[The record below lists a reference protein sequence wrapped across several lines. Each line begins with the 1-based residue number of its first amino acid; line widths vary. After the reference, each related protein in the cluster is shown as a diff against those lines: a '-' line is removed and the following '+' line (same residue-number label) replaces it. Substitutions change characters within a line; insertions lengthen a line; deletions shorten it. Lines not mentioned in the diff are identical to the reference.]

1 MDGWDGLLQAL
12 GPRLGPYLPRVLGA
26 AALLLAAWLLSRL
39 ARTAV
44 QRVGL
49 ARGLDER
56 LRTPGI
62 TALLANIAHWT
73 VWLLALPALLG
84 ALELEG
90 LLAPVNAT
98 MARLL
103 GVLPSLLGAAVVLGI
118 GLLAAR
124 ILRELVTGVLTAAG
138 SERLAARI
146 GLTPA
151 LGERTLAG
159 VAGYGVFVLV
169 LLPTL
174 TAALQALGLEVVA
187 KPVGLL
193 LDAVVALIPR
203 LISAAIIVVIGVI
216 LGRILAGLVTAL
228 LAGLGLNRLPGQI
241 GLGADFR
248 VGGRDLAELAGGIA
262 MLAAVLLAVT
272 QACEVLGF
280 AVLTEAVAVL
290 GGVLAR
296 LVVALVVFGVG
307 LWLATLGARAVTNS
321 AVANARVLG
330 HVVRAVVLFFTGALA
345 LRQAGLPGDIVAIA
359 FASVFGAAAL
369 AVAIAVGVGGRHV
382 AARLLEAAEAS
393 FRTPKDEHD
402 ARGG

>member
-26 AALLLAAWLLSRL
+26 AALLLAAWVLSRL
-39 ARTAV
+39 ARSAV

-49 ARGLDER
+49 ARGLDAR

-103 GVLPSLLGAAVVLGI
+103 GVLPNLLGAVVVLGI

-124 ILRELVTGVLTAAG
+124 ILRELVTGILTAAG
-138 SERLAARI
+138 SERLAERI

-193 LDAVVALIPR
+193 LDSVIALIPL
-203 LISAAIIVVIGVI
+203 LISAAIIVVIGVV

-241 GLGADFR
+241 GLGPDFR
-248 VGGRDLAELAGGIA
+248 VGGRDLAELAGGIV

-307 LWLATLGARAVTNS
+307 LWLATLGARAVANS
-321 AVANARVLG
+321 AVANAQVLG

-345 LRQAGLPGDIVAIA
+345 LRQAGLPADIVAIA

-382 AARLLEAAEAS
+382 AARLLEAAAAS
-393 FRTPKDEHD
+393 FRTRKDEHD
-402 ARGG
+402 APGG

>member
-26 AALLLAAWLLSRL
+26 VALLLAAWGLSRL
-39 ARTAV
+39 ARSAV
-44 QRVGL
+44 SRVGM

-103 GVLPSLLGAAVVLGI
+103 GVLPNLLGAAVVLGI

-124 ILRELVTGVLTAAG
+124 ILRELVTGILTAAG
-138 SERLAARI
+138 SERLAERI

-193 LDAVVALIPR
+193 LDAVIALIPR

-241 GLGADFR
+241 GLDANFR

-307 LWLATLGARAVTNS
+307 LWLATLGARAVAHS

-345 LRQAGLPGDIVAIA
+345 LRQAGLPADIVAIA

-369 AVAIAVGVGGRHV
+369 AVAIAVGFGGRHV
-382 AARLLEAAEAS
+382 AARLVETAAAS
-393 FRTPKDEHD
+393 FRTRKDEHD
-402 ARGG
+402 APGG

>member
-1 MDGWDGLLQAL
+1 MDGWIGGLQAL
-12 GPRLGPYLPRVLGA
+12 GPGMGPYLPRVLGA
-26 AALLLAAWLLSRL
+26 VVLLLAAWVLSRL
-39 ARTAV
+39 ARAAV
-44 QRVGL
+44 QRIGQ

-84 ALELEG
+84 TLELQG

-103 GVLPSLLGAAVVLGI
+103 GVLPNLLGAAVVLGI

-124 ILRELVTGVLTAAG
+124 ILRELVTGILTAAG
-138 SERLAARI
+138 SERLAERI
-146 GLTPA
+146 GLAPA

-174 TAALQALGLEVVA
+174 TAALQTLGLEVVA

-193 LDAVVALIPR
+193 LDSVIALVPR
-203 LISAAIIVVIGVI
+203 LISAAIIVVIGVV
-216 LGRILAGLVTAL
+216 LGRIGAGLVTAL
-228 LAGLGLNRLPGQI
+228 MAGLGLNRLPGQI

-248 VGGRDLAELAGGIA
+248 VGGRDLAELVGGVV

-290 GGVLAR
+290 GGVLAK
-296 LVVALVVFGVG
+296 LVVALVVFAVG
-307 LWLATLGARAVTNS
+307 LWLATLAARAVAHS
-321 AVANARVLG
+321 AVANAQVLA

-345 LRQAGLPGDIVAIA
+345 LRQAGLPADIVAIA

-382 AARLLEAAEAS
+382 AARLLEAAAAS
-393 FRTPKDEHD
+393 FRTRKDEHD
-402 ARGG
+402 APGG